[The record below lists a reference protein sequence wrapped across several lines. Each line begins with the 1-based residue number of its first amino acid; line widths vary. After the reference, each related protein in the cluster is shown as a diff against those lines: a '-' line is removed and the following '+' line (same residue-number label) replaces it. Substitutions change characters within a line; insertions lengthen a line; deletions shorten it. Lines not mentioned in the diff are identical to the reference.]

1 MEDMNE
7 VVCYCL
13 NVTKGAIKNAVESG
27 SDTLEK
33 VQAATEAGTVCGA
46 CLSDIE
52 QLIEEYK

>member
-1 MEDMNE
+1 MNE